1 MSIVGPRPERPELID
16 KFSQQIPEFS
26 YRTKVKAGITGYAQ
40 VLTSYATLPENKL
53 KLDLV
58 YIRRWSFVFDL
69 LIIIETVRVIAMK
82 ILRLFIKTK
91 EQSQASFVEKKHKN
105 YTEYIYE

>member
-1 MSIVGPRPERPELID
+1 
-16 KFSQQIPEFS
+16 
-26 YRTKVKAGITGYAQ
+26 
-40 VLTSYATLPENKL
+40 ENKL

-58 YIRRWSFVFDL
+58 YIRIWSFVFDF

-91 EQSQASFVEKKHKN
+91 VQSQASFVEKKHKI